1 MMEINDGKD
10 LNKLLAGCKKAVVL
24 FFAGWCPYSRSFRPI
39 FESECTKLKE
49 CSVAIAIVDEDD
61 NPLWDRC
68 GVERVP
74 TVVYFKNG
82 KIAKQLVETS
92 GEGLSKSELVSFLK
106 SLELV

>member
-1 MMEINDGKD
+1 MMEINNEED

-39 FESECTKLKE
+39 FESEASKLKE

-68 GVERVP
+68 SVERVP

-82 KIAKQLVETS
+82 KILKYLVETP
-92 GEGLSKSELVSFLK
+92 GVGLSRNQLTEFLK
-106 SLELV
+106 GIE